1 VRQAPPVR
9 VEVLPPHLWRVLNV
23 GLPALTLGVLV
34 AWAGQHLRM
43 ATGSWLAAAMLCA
56 CILAEFLRRRSS
68 LGGRFL
74 VWNGECWSLDGVAG
88 AVRPMIDLGGGMLLA
103 FVPDGSRRREWLAM
117 GGEGAAMRGL
127 RASLF
132 SGQPAVRPGV
142 GTSADRDR

>member
-1 VRQAPPVR
+1 
-9 VEVLPPHLWRVLNV
+9 
-23 GLPALTLGVLV
+23 
-34 AWAGQHLRM
+34 
-43 ATGSWLAAAMLCA
+43 MLCA

-103 FVPDGSRRREWLAM
+103 FVPDGRRRREWLAM
-117 GGEGAAMRGL
+117 DDEGVGVQGL

-132 SGQPAVRPGV
+132 SGQSAVRPGV
-142 GTSADRDR
+142 GTSVDRDL

>member
-88 AVRPMIDLGGGMLLA
+88 AVRPMIDLGGGMLL
-103 FVPDGSRRREWLAM
+103 VDSRRPRWNP
-117 GGEGAAMRGL
+117 
-127 RASLF
+127 F
-132 SGQPAVRPGV
+132 
-142 GTSADRDR
+142 